1 MDPTDCREL
10 VCELR
15 GNTTDGAA
23 RLARRAVSMLRDQIV
38 ASPGADLA
46 GRTRSCAEALAAA
59 RPSVAAIGNLVRHWM
74 ATFAWPREDFR
85 SRAITHCDEIL
96 AAVDRALHE
105 TVESARQ
112 RLGMFRGGG
121 VVLTHSDSSTVR
133 AVLEKLPL
141 ELAATASEPGGEG
154 RRLAAELGIP
164 CIGDG
169 DAVATVADFD
179 ALVVG
184 ADAVGSMCFV
194 NKVGT
199 LALASAA
206 RSARTPFF
214 VVAES
219 YKWVSDERLVVDEAA
234 FETVP
239 NRLVTAFLTDQVFV
253 RC

>member
-1 MDPTDCREL
+1 MDPTDCREF

-38 ASPGADLA
+38 ASPAADLA
-46 GRTRSCAEALAAA
+46 ERTRSCAEALVAA

-74 ATFAWPREDFR
+74 STFAWPPEDFR

-96 AAVDRALHE
+96 AAADRALDE
-105 TVESARQ
+105 TVGSARQ
-112 RLGMFRGGG
+112 RLEMFREGS

-133 AVLEKLPL
+133 AVLEKLSL

-154 RRLAAELGIP
+154 RRLATELGIP
-164 CIGDG
+164 CIEDG
-169 DAVATVADFD
+169 DAVASVADFD
-179 ALVVG
+179 ALIVG
-184 ADAVGSMCFV
+184 ADAIGSRCFV

-206 RSARTPFF
+206 RSAQTPFF

-219 YKWVSDERLVVDEAA
+219 YKWVSEGPLVVDEAA

-239 NRLVTAFLTDQVFV
+239 NRLVTALLTDQVFP